1 MILDEAT
8 AAIDLKT
15 EQLVQKLVDKSFKD
29 CSMIVIA
36 HRLQTIIK
44 SDKVLVLGAGLK
56 KEFGAPH
63 KLLKNPKS
71 HFSKLCNKMKAA
83 EDEEE
88 EKKKEKEKDE
98 KKDEKKEE

>member
-1 MILDEAT
+1 
-8 AAIDLKT
+8 
-15 EQLVQKLVDKSFKD
+15 
-29 CSMIVIA
+29 MIVIA

-44 SDKVLVLGAGLK
+44 SDKVLVLGDGLK

-71 HFSKLCNKMKAA
+71 HFSKLCSKMKAA

-88 EKKKEKEKDE
+88 EKKKKEEEEKKEKEKKE
-98 KKDEKKEE
+98 KEENKDK